1 MKLLI
6 KPVLPVVARLLGK
19 HPVEGLKY
27 HHSAGRYW
35 NNNAETFVRI
45 ETPED
50 HAKLQEQTNGDIE
63 YFSANAPL
71 VWTDF
76 YYNPNSL
83 GVNFTSFEAQKP
95 KVLFIGHQF
104 SDTLADAFSKGMLE
118 TWGFGTDPIGW
129 DHWTP
134 GPESDEDVLNAK
146 ERFKNFPFSDIVIN
160 SEEKVAGCFDIVSL
174 NLCSF
179 PLSGVHRDF
188 IDLAEEHLRPG
199 GVLVINAK
207 FFHLRTLTRVLCSRF
222 ESIHLDKKHRHGWQ
236 NSGNFDFGS
245 DDIATMYGVKKSSR
259 SRDETTV
266 SIMTEALSISEND
279 EIKQR
284 IDPKVCLWPVYE
296 TYPPSEVVIQKSW
309 KEYDDSIFEEQEEV
323 ECVLNQHETKLN
335 PIELRQELG
344 EDAVKAL
351 YGIGTSFWTIF
362 VTMKGHA
369 VPKLRAYATEIGAD
383 VRAKGE
389 KSTNCSETYT
399 EPRNTSLVSDYNPVI
414 FTKTLNSL
422 YMSQFCSASP
432 LSLHSNLVQKKVEED
447 RISMPVPPKI
457 TNLTKLIQHLKGV
470 VQGPD
475 GNWILTRGLVE
486 TVEHR
491 HISETDE
498 ETTTITSTKKR
509 VKQFAIILSGLAKGS
524 VIEVEA

>member
-6 KPVLPVVARLLGK
+6 KPVLPVVAKLQGT

-27 HHSAGRYW
+27 HNSARRYW
-35 NNNAETFVRI
+35 YNGAETFVRI

-50 HAKLQEQTNGDIE
+50 HAKLLEQFDEDIE
-63 YFSANAPL
+63 YCNADAPL
-71 VWTDF
+71 AWTDF

-83 GVNFTSFEAQKP
+83 GENFTSFETKKP
-95 KVLFIGHQF
+95 KVLFIGNQF
-104 SDTLADAFSKGMLE
+104 SDALADAFSKGMLE
-118 TWGFGTDPIGW
+118 TWGFGMDPVGW

-134 GPESDEDVLNAK
+134 GPESDEDVLDAK
-146 ERFKNFPFSDIVIN
+146 ERFRSFPFGDIVIN

-179 PLSGVHRDF
+179 PLSSIHRDF

-199 GVLVINAK
+199 GVIIISAK
-207 FFHLRTLTRVLCSRF
+207 FFHLRALTRVLCSRF
-222 ESIHLDKKHRHGWQ
+222 ESIHLDKKHRYGWQ
-236 NSGNFDFGS
+236 NDGNFDFGS

-266 SIMTEALSISEND
+266 SIMTEALSISEST
-279 EIKQR
+279 ETGQR

-296 TYPPSEVVIQKSW
+296 TYPPPEVVVQKSW

-323 ECVLNQHETKLN
+323 ECVLNQHETKLD
-335 PIELRQELG
+335 PQEVRKELG
-344 EDAVKAL
+344 EDAVKATF
-351 YGIGTSFWTIF
+351 GIGTSFWTIF

-369 VPKLRAYATEIGAD
+369 VPRLRAFASSIGAD

-399 EPRNTSLVSDYNPVI
+399 EPRNTSLVNDYNPVI

-422 YMSQFCSASP
+422 YMSQFCSTSP
-432 LSLHSNLVQKKVEED
+432 LSLHANLVQKKVEED
-447 RISMPVPPKI
+447 RIMMPVPPKI

-486 TVEHR
+486 TVEH
-491 HISETDE
+491 SYTTETDE

-509 VKQFAIILSGLAKGS
+509 VKQFAIILSGLDKGA